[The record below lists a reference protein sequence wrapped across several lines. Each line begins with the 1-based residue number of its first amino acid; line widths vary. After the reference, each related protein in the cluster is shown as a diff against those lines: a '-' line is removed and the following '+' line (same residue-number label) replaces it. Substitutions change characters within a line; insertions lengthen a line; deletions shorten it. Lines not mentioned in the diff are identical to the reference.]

1 MPEYELFW
9 KFKIYRFTN
18 YHYTLE
24 PGPWHFLAFFL
35 EKLTTGIKKKEWPL
49 DCFHPKCHASF
60 YDIIDAQLTQ
70 DIYFTSDF

>member
-1 MPEYELFW
+1 M
-9 KFKIYRFTN
+9 N
-18 YHYTLE
+18 YFGSSKSIDLQTTTILLS
-24 PGPWHFLAFFL
+24 PGLDIFLLFFL

-70 DIYFTSDF
+70 DIYFTLDF